1 MSGDWVTDTYKK
13 DSFSAVTDMYL
24 PCHNLYFLQQV
35 LRGKFGTIKVIVIK
49 PLSLSL
55 SETIQSNIFLGISK
69 NIFSDCTSFNCLNT
83 KFMEKIMEVKDK
95 SASVKDK
102 WVKGRSEVSL
112 AMNSQGALNKSDFC

>member
-1 MSGDWVTDTYKK
+1 MPQPVFFTASIV
-13 DSFSAVTDMYL
+13 
-24 PCHNLYFLQQV
+24 
-35 LRGKFGTIKVIVIK
+35 RGKFGTIKVIVIK

-69 NIFSDCTSFNCLNT
+69 NIFSDYTSFTCLNA

-112 AMNSQGALNKSDFC
+112 AMNSQGALNKSDFCWKAN